1 MNFGVIFHNGN
12 VLSLST
18 VICEFKQPLHVHE
31 FLKQV
36 MDAKWKFAST
46 YSVGSAATI
55 EERMPVWYLM
65 DEFGSRIQHSDD
77 FNFRLVLHKV
87 SFCEFLSGFG

>member
-1 MNFGVIFHNGN
+1 MEDCFKLCGVPKKPELYID
-12 VLSLST
+12 
-18 VICEFKQPLHVHE
+18 E

-77 FNFRLVLHKV
+77 FNFRLVMHKV
-87 SFCEFLSGFG
+87 SFFEFMSGFG

>member
-1 MNFGVIFHNGN
+1 M
-12 VLSLST
+12 
-18 VICEFKQPLHVHE
+18 CFKTRRVRTRDFKVHYL
-31 FLKQV
+31 LKQV

-87 SFCEFLSGFG
+87 SFCEFMSGFG

>member
-1 MNFGVIFHNGN
+1 MLALYEIK
-12 VLSLST
+12 LSIINWILELYFIIGMFYTS
-18 VICEFKQPLHVHE
+18 INLY
-31 FLKQV
+31 QV

-87 SFCEFLSGFG
+87 SFCEFMSSFG

>member
-1 MNFGVIFHNGN
+1 MGMFCNYLYQMLFVN
-12 VLSLST
+12 LSY
-18 VICEFKQPLHVHE
+18 IYIHE
-31 FLKQV
+31 VLKQV

-77 FNFRLVLHKV
+77 FNFRLVLHIV
-87 SFCEFLSGFG
+87 SFCEFMSGFEKVFF

>member
-1 MNFGVIFHNGN
+1 MLALYEIK
-12 VLSLST
+12 LSIINWILELYFIIGMFYTS
-18 VICEFKQPLHVHE
+18 INLY
-31 FLKQV
+31 QV

-77 FNFRLVLHKV
+77 FNFRLVMHKV
-87 SFCEFLSGFG
+87 SFCEFMSSFG